1 MGFGGCAWV
10 QRGKAQRPEQ
20 ATRAEEGDGA
30 LCRRRR
36 LGPRRP
42 RLEPR
47 TVATSGVQQADAW

>member
-1 MGFGGCAWV
+1 MGFGGCARV

-20 ATRAEEGDGA
+20 ATRAEEGA
-30 LCRRRR
+30 LCLRRR

>member
-1 MGFGGCAWV
+1 MGFGGCARV
-10 QRGKAQRPEQ
+10 QRGKAQGPEQ
-20 ATRAEEGDGA
+20 ATRAEEGA